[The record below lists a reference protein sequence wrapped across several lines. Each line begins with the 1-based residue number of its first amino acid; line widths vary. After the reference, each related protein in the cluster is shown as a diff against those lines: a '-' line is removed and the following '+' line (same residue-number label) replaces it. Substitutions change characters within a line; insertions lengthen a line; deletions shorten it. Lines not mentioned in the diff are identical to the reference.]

1 MRPAKKKSE
10 KQVDKH
16 VEDTF
21 PASDPYAPG
30 NTSKESPSGTP
41 IERKPAQ
48 VDKAL
53 VRKLAEKK
61 PQHDKL

>member
-10 KQVDKH
+10 KQVDKN

-30 NTSKESPSGTP
+30 NTSKEPPPDTP
-41 IERKPAQ
+41 VERKPAEI
-48 VDKAL
+48 DKAL

-61 PQHDKL
+61 PRHDKL

>member
-10 KQVDKH
+10 KQVDKN

-30 NTSKESPSGTP
+30 NTSKESPPGTP
-41 IERKPAQ
+41 
-48 VDKAL
+48 V
-53 VRKLAEKK
+53 
-61 PQHDKL
+61 